1 MMSKIGACWL
11 AIFSCLC
18 FACSWV
24 DDDLSDCPSGFWLKL
39 SYRYNILNVDAAF
52 TQLKN
57 ASIFIFDETGNYIET
72 RHVDSLILHQNN
84 CQVRLESLS
93 PGKYNF
99 LVWSGLTDSCY
110 ECSASGVRLLCDA
123 SGTSSKQLPALFHG
137 RLEGVEVPEEY
148 TVREVPLIKLTH
160 RFTCVLQG
168 QNPTPFADDEF
179 LLEIRAFNGMIDHR
193 SLPLDSVETCYLP
206 FYQTVA
212 DLSGLQVVHS
222 ELNTLRLLENDDTRL
237 ILTHRSTGQRVLDIP
252 LTKYLLLSR
261 EAYSGMTPQEYL
273 DRQDQY
279 TLIFFLDATED
290 KLKPYICPL
299 MKVNNW
305 MVRINDVDL
314 ES

>member
-1 MMSKIGACWL
+1 M
-11 AIFSCLC
+11 
-18 FACSWV
+18 
-24 DDDLSDCPSGFWLKL
+24 
-39 SYRYNILNVDAAF
+39 
-52 TQLKN
+52 
-57 ASIFIFDETGNYIET
+57 
-72 RHVDSLILHQNN
+72 
-84 CQVRLESLS
+84 
-93 PGKYNF
+93 
-99 LVWSGLTDSCY
+99 TDSCY

-193 SLPLDSVETCYLP
+193 SQPFDSVETCYLP

-237 ILTHRSTGQRVLDIP
+237 ILTHRFTGQRVLDIP
-252 LTKYLLLSR
+252 LTKYLLSL
-261 EAYSGMTPQEYL
+261 
-273 DRQDQY
+273 
-279 TLIFFLDATED
+279 
-290 KLKPYICPL
+290 
-299 MKVNNW
+299 
-305 MVRINDVDL
+305 VRLLGNDPAGIL
-314 ES
+314 G

>member
-1 MMSKIGACWL
+1 MMSKIGVCWL

-39 SYRYNILNVDAAF
+39 SYKYNMLNVDAAF

-72 RHVDSLILHQNN
+72 QHIDSLTLHQND

-123 SGTSSKQLPALFHG
+123 SGTSSRQLPGLFNG

-148 TVREVPLIKLTH
+148 AVDEVPLMKLTH
-160 RFTCVLQG
+160 RFTCILQG
-168 QNPTPFADDEF
+168 QNPTPFTDDEF
-179 LLEIRAFNGMIDHR
+179 LLEIKAFNGI
-193 SLPLDSVETCYLP
+193 
-206 FYQTVA
+206 A

-261 EAYSGMTPQEYL
+261 ETNSGMTPQEYL

-299 MKVNNW
+299 MKINDW
-305 MVRINDVDL
+305 MVRVNEVDL

>member
-1 MMSKIGACWL
+1 M
-11 AIFSCLC
+11 
-18 FACSWV
+18 
-24 DDDLSDCPSGFWLKL
+24 
-39 SYRYNILNVDAAF
+39 LNVDAAF

-72 RHVDSLILHQNN
+72 QHIDSLTLHQNN

-110 ECSASGVRLLCDA
+110 ECSASGVRLLCDTP
-123 SGTSSKQLPALFHG
+123 GTSSRQLPGLFNG

-148 TVREVPLIKLTH
+148 AVDEVPLMKLTH
-160 RFTCVLQG
+160 RFTCILQG
-168 QNPTPFADDEF
+168 QNPTPFTDDEF
-179 LLEIRAFNGMIDHR
+179 LLEIKAFNGMIDHR
-193 SLPLDSVETCYLP
+193 SLPLDSVATSYLP
-206 FYQTVA
+206 FYQTIA

-261 EAYSGMTPQEYL
+261 ETNAGMTPQEYL

-299 MKVNNW
+299 MKINDW
-305 MVRINDVDL
+305 MVRVNEVDL

>member
-1 MMSKIGACWL
+1 MSKIGSCWL
-11 AIFSCLC
+11 AMFSCLC

-39 SYRYNILNVDAAF
+39 SYRYNMLNVDAAF

-57 ASIFIFDETGNYIET
+57 ASIFIFDETGNYLGT
-72 RHVDSLILHQNN
+72 QHVDSLTLRQNN
-84 CQVRLESLS
+84 CQVKLESLP
-93 PGKYNF
+93 PGKYDF

-110 ECSASGVRLLCDA
+110 ECSALGVRLLCDT
-123 SGTSSKQLPALFHG
+123 SGTSSRRLPALFHG

-148 TVREVPLIKLTH
+148 AVCEVPLIKLTH
-160 RFTCVLQG
+160 SFTCILQG
-168 QNPTPFADDEF
+168 QNTTPFTDDEF
-179 LLEIRAFNGMIDHR
+179 LVEIKAFNGMIDHR
-193 SLPLDSVETCYLP
+193 SQPLDSVETCYKP
-206 FYQTVA
+206 FYQAIA

-222 ELNTLRLLENDDTRL
+222 ELNTLRLLENDKTRL
-237 ILTHRSTGQRVLDIP
+237 VLTHRSTGQRILNIP
-252 LTKYLLLSR
+252 LTEYLLFSR
-261 EAYSGMTPQEYL
+261 EAYSEMTPQEYL

-279 TLIFFLDATED
+279 TLIFFLDTTGD

-305 MVRINDVDL
+305 IVRVNNVDL

>member
-1 MMSKIGACWL
+1 M
-11 AIFSCLC
+11 
-18 FACSWV
+18 
-24 DDDLSDCPSGFWLKL
+24 
-39 SYRYNILNVDAAF
+39 
-52 TQLKN
+52 
-57 ASIFIFDETGNYIET
+57 
-72 RHVDSLILHQNN
+72 
-84 CQVRLESLS
+84 
-93 PGKYNF
+93 
-99 LVWSGLTDSCY
+99 
-110 ECSASGVRLLCDA
+110 
-123 SGTSSKQLPALFHG
+123 FHG

-237 ILTHRSTGQRVLDIP
+237 ILTHRSTGQCVLDIP

>member
-1 MMSKIGACWL
+1 MMMSKIGVCWL

-110 ECSASGVRLLCDA
+110 ECSASGVRLLCYA
-123 SGTSSKQLPALFHG
+123 S
-137 RLEGVEVPEEY
+137 
-148 TVREVPLIKLTH
+148 
-160 RFTCVLQG
+160 
-168 QNPTPFADDEF
+168 
-179 LLEIRAFNGMIDHR
+179 
-193 SLPLDSVETCYLP
+193 
-206 FYQTVA
+206 
-212 DLSGLQVVHS
+212 
-222 ELNTLRLLENDDTRL
+222 
-237 ILTHRSTGQRVLDIP
+237 
-252 LTKYLLLSR
+252 
-261 EAYSGMTPQEYL
+261 
-273 DRQDQY
+273 
-279 TLIFFLDATED
+279 
-290 KLKPYICPL
+290 
-299 MKVNNW
+299 
-305 MVRINDVDL
+305 
-314 ES
+314 

>member
-1 MMSKIGACWL
+1 
-11 AIFSCLC
+11 
-18 FACSWV
+18 
-24 DDDLSDCPSGFWLKL
+24 
-39 SYRYNILNVDAAF
+39 
-52 TQLKN
+52 
-57 ASIFIFDETGNYIET
+57 
-72 RHVDSLILHQNN
+72 
-84 CQVRLESLS
+84 
-93 PGKYNF
+93 
-99 LVWSGLTDSCY
+99 
-110 ECSASGVRLLCDA
+110 
-123 SGTSSKQLPALFHG
+123 
-137 RLEGVEVPEEY
+137 
-148 TVREVPLIKLTH
+148 
-160 RFTCVLQG
+160 
-168 QNPTPFADDEF
+168 
-179 LLEIRAFNGMIDHR
+179 MIDHR

-237 ILTHRSTGQRVLDIP
+237 ILTHRSTGQCVLDIP

-305 MVRINDVDL
+305 MVRINDVVWSL
-314 ES
+314 K